1 MSDGKKA
8 EDFTLRKILA
18 PDVFRL
24 TSIIGKIGVKQ
35 AFGALDP
42 ETVHAVFDY
51 AEPTMMRDGK
61 PVPLP
66 PSRWT
71 AAQRKADQAHDKA
84 TLDFLLGAADT
95 VLIHVGDA
103 MDDIIALLA
112 DSYGTDVET
121 ISTLDADVFVELLM
135 RYIQRDAFL
144 DFFKAA
150 LRRLG
155 ALAPRS

>member
-1 MSDGKKA
+1 MP
-8 EDFTLRKILA
+8 R
-18 PDVFRL
+18 
-24 TSIIGKIGVKQ
+24 IIGKIGVKQ

-71 AAQRKADQAHDKA
+71 AAQRKADQEHDKA

-103 MDDIIALLA
+103 MEDIIALLA
-112 DSYGTDVET
+112 DSYGSLTRT
-121 ISTLDADVFVELLM
+121 FS
-135 RYIQRDAFL
+135 
-144 DFFKAA
+144 
-150 LRRLG
+150 
-155 ALAPRS
+155 SSS

>member
-1 MSDGKKA
+1 MSDSKKA

-24 TSIIGKIGVKQ
+24 TAIIGKIGVKQ
-35 AFGALDP
+35 AFEAIDP
-42 ETVHAVFDY
+42 WMMHAVFEY
-51 AEPTMMRDGK
+51 VEPTMMRDGK

-84 TLDFLLGAADT
+84 TLDFLLAAADT

-103 MDDIIALLA
+103 MEDIIALLA

-121 ISTLDADVFVELLM
+121 IRTLDADVFVELLM

-150 LRRLG
+150 LRPLG
-155 ALAPRS
+155 VFLPQS

>member
-24 TSIIGKIGVKQ
+24 TAIIGKIGVKQ

-51 AEPTMMRDGK
+51 VEPTMMRDGK

-84 TLDFLLGAADT
+84 TLDFLLAAADT
-95 VLIHVGDA
+95 VLIHMGDA
-103 MDDIIALLA
+103 DEDIIALLA

-121 ISTLDADVFVELLM
+121 MSTLDADIFVELLM
-135 RYIQRDAFL
+135 RYIQRDAFI

-150 LRRLG
+150 LRPLG
-155 ALAPRS
+155 VFLPQS

>member
-24 TSIIGKIGVKQ
+24 MAIIGKIGVKKV
-35 AFGALDP
+35 FGSIDP
-42 ETVHAVFDY
+42 ETERAVFGY

-66 PSRWT
+66 PSRCT
-71 AAQRKADQAHDKA
+71 AAQWKADQAHDKA
-84 TLDFLLGAADT
+84 TGAFFLGAVDM
-95 VLIHVGDA
+95 VLMHTGDA
-103 MDDIIALLA
+103 DEDIYALLA

-121 ISTLDADVFVELLM
+121 LRTLDGDVFFKLIM

-144 DFFKAA
+144 DFFRAA
-150 LRRLG
+150 LRQFEAFR
-155 ALAPRS
+155 PQS